1 MTPAAEAVMAQG
13 AVRCHL
19 TLCFSDLCDSTAIAA
34 GLEPEDYA
42 ALLQQ
47 LRSQCEQIIGRHG
60 GEILRIDGD
69 GLLAMFG
76 HPQPHADSGRRAA
89 MAALELHAAA
99 AALNSGLDRPI
110 RLHSGIHSGTVLVQP
125 GDLVRGRFEVLGDAT
140 NVAAR
145 LCDVA
150 APGEI
155 IASAEALGA
164 DLAFFGTGPQR
175 ACAIGGDRRVAAF
188 SILNH
193 TAPNNRFSARER
205 RGLAPF
211 TGRAEQLASL
221 HRLLAE
227 CAAGAMHCAL
237 LIGPGGIGKTR
248 LATAFLEAA
257 AASGARIVRGDCDA
271 YLGAPPLQ
279 PFLQIAAAIA
289 PRPDLASP
297 DPASPSPATLAA
309 AVLEWLGQGIA
320 PAIIMIDDWHWADD
334 GSRAVLDMVR
344 AAAPPCCLLLLASR
358 NAEAAL
364 AEAGPLT
371 SIGLPALS
379 AAEAEGAIAG
389 MLPALDPFTIEEL
402 SARAGGSP
410 LFIEE
415 LCHAARARRGVMPAD
430 NHKGWGNAWL
440 DMLVQER
447 FSRLGERERELV
459 KVAAVIGQ
467 RVPAWL
473 FKAVTGVAGDDPV
486 LATLAAQDFLYA
498 QGDML
503 QFKHGLTREAIYRA
517 IGLNRQR
524 ALHRQVVA
532 ALDAQC
538 AQGGEEPW
546 LEALAYHHA
555 AARNHERAGHY
566 ALLAG
571 DRAMAASALDRGQAQ
586 YRAAVTAYGALAA
599 AGGDRKPFNRAIHRF
614 GLASVADPAPDQI
627 ETLEAAACQCG
638 DDPTGQTLCQ
648 YWMGTINYG
657 LGRARQSIAGLQRAL
672 TSIDATG
679 NNRLKLQLQ
688 ANLGQAYL
696 ADGQVA
702 LAEQW
707 LNRAI
712 ANIEA
717 ASATDMPEGLAYA
730 HACRGFLL
738 ADQGQFAAAAVHYDR
753 AETLLAGRDT
763 PLRGSVVT
771 QQAAVAI
778 WQGDFAAAIAYAE
791 AGASVGSL
799 ARSRY
804 YMMMSL
810 ALVAFARWSGGDR
823 AALADLERA
832 AAWFTSAT
840 SQQRVSL
847 CYGWLAQI
855 MAGQGRVAD
864 ARHYAALCLARARQG
879 DRLGEAMACRALA
892 SLAAA
897 GHGARPAAHY
907 LALADRAAA
916 ARQSPREL
924 ALNRQLAAAL
934 AASR

>member
-1 MTPAAEAVMAQG
+1 MTPGAEAVMAEG

-99 AALNSGLDRPI
+99 AALEVGLDRPI

-145 LCDVA
+145 LCDAA

-175 ACAIGGDRRVAAF
+175 ACAIGGNRTVAAF

-193 TAPNNRFSARER
+193 TAPGNRFSARER

-211 TGRAEQLASL
+211 TGRAEQLASV

-248 LATAFLEAA
+248 LATAFLEGA

-289 PRPDLASP
+289 PDAV
-297 DPASPSPATLAA
+297 AENAAGLAA
-309 AVLEWLGQGIA
+309 TILDWLGQQPL
-320 PAIIMIDDWHWADD
+320 PAIVMIDDWHWADD

-344 AAAPPCCLLLLASR
+344 AAAPRGCLLLLASR

-364 AEAGPLT
+364 ADARPLT
-371 SIGLPALS
+371 RISLPALS
-379 AAEAEGAIAG
+379 TAEAGGAIAG
-389 MLPALDPFTIEEL
+389 MLPAADPFTIEAL
-402 SARAGGSP
+402 CARAGGSP

-415 LCHAARARRGVMPAD
+415 LCHAARARRGVLPAD
-430 NHKGWGNAWL
+430 KGNAWL

-459 KVAAVIGQ
+459 NVAAVIGQ

-473 FKAVTGVAGDDPV
+473 FEAVTGVAGDDPV

-503 QFKHGLTREAIYRA
+503 QFKHGLTRDAIYRA
-517 IGLNRQR
+517 IGLNQQR

-538 AQGGEEPW
+538 AQGGEDPW

-599 AGGDRKPFNRAIHRF
+599 AGGDRKPFNRVIHRF
-614 GLASVADPAPDQI
+614 GLACVPDPAPDQI
-627 ETLEAAACQCG
+627 ETLETAARQCG

-657 LGRARQSIAGLQRAL
+657 LGRARQSIACLQRAL
-672 TSIDATG
+672 ITIDATG

-702 LAEQW
+702 LAEHW

-712 ANIEA
+712 ADIES
-717 ASATDMPEGLAYA
+717 ASATDMSEGLAYA

-738 ADQGQFAAAAVHYDR
+738 ADQGQFAASAVHYDR

-810 ALVAFARWSGGDR
+810 ALVAFARWSGGET

-855 MAGQGRVAD
+855 MAGQDRVAD

-879 DRLGEAMACRALA
+879 DRLGEAMAFRALA

-897 GHGARPAAHY
+897 GLGRHPAAHY
-907 LALADRAAA
+907 LALANRAAD

-924 ALNRQLAAAL
+924 ALNRQLEAEL